1 MKIENNKMKIFAA
14 LGVSFLE
21 ATQSIYE
28 RIAKKLNYIIAEVR
42 QASGGINYCDAA
54 TFFLPKS

>member
-21 ATQSIYE
+21 ATQSIHD
-28 RIAKKLNYIIAEVR
+28 RIAKKIKLHNSR
-42 QASGGINYCDAA
+42 S
-54 TFFLPKS
+54 